1 MALRLGDE
9 ASSASAELVL
19 RLILVAAAFALV
31 HIVYNTAF
39 HPLGKIPGPRLARV
53 TGLWRTSRYFRGSW
67 LDDIVKLHRTYGPV
81 VRIAP
86 NEVSFVDELALRE
99 LYGHGKPSVKVRS
112 PLIFACTS

>member
-1 MALRLGDE
+1 MTLHSGDTD
-9 ASSASAELVL
+9 SSAGVQLLL
-19 RLILVAAAFALV
+19 RASLVAAAFLLI
-31 HIVYNTAF
+31 HIVYNTAL
-39 HPLGKIPGPRLARV
+39 HPLSKIPGPRLARV

-67 LDDIVKLHRTYGPV
+67 LDDIVELHRTHGPV

-112 PLIFACTS
+112 PSRWA